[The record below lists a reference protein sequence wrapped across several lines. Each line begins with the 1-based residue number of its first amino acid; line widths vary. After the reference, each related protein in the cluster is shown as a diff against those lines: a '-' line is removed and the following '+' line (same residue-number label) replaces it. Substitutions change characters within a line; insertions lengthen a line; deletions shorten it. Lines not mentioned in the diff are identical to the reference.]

1 MNHGGALHYY
11 KIAEVVL
18 KSVYS
23 LPSFSAFA
31 CECGTA
37 DVELGMTQEL
47 PLPGTDQ
54 ESWMIACR
62 RKPEGW
68 FFHWKGDDTRGLYV
82 SSDYTRLALFDETYA
97 EVGGSI
103 SWTDQG
109 CNHEHGHEFSL
120 NGSHC

>member
-1 MNHGGALHYY
+1 MYY
-11 KIAEVVL
+11 YRIAEVVL
-18 KSVYS
+18 KSIYS
-23 LPSFSAFA
+23 LPSFSAFV
-31 CECGTA
+31 CECGEA
-37 DVELGMTQEL
+37 DVELGVTQEL
-47 PLPGTDQ
+47 PQSGTDQ

-62 RKPEGW
+62 RQRGGW
-68 FFHWKGDDTRGLYV
+68 FFHWKDEDTRGLYV

-97 EVGGSI
+97 EAGGSI